1 MINRRWLVTLLLVLA
16 AACGPQPTPTSV
28 PPTPTIDSAAAT
40 IQAAVRLTATALAV
54 NAAHPATPTL
64 QPFPPTTTAPP
75 VSVGDTPLPAIT
87 PSPIPTAATG
97 LQEAIRILSP
107 ATGSSVTSPVII
119 SGVADGTFEQTL
131 VVRITDESGSVLT
144 TVPTVIAAELGQR
157 GPFEAEVPFSV
168 PHDQPGRLS
177 VFAASARDGGLTHL
191 ASAEV
196 TLLASGTAHILAAE
210 PRGEVHVIESPAFL
224 SSIQSGAVHITGF
237 SEYVFENNLLV
248 VLCGEGGSGEPDPL
262 CGTKDNIL
270 AAGFTT
276 VRSPDIGQPGPF
288 KADLTFTL
296 TRAMAGRIA
305 VYSASPRDGGI
316 LHLTS
321 QEVRLEP

>member
-1 MINRRWLVTLLLVLA
+1 MLLVLA

-28 PPTPTIDSAAAT
+28 PPTPTTASPAAT

-54 NAAHPATPTL
+54 NAAHPTTPTP

-75 VSVGDTPLPAIT
+75 VSVGDIT
-87 PSPIPTAATG
+87 PSPVPTAATDV
-97 LQEAIRILSP
+97 QEAIQILSP
-107 ATGSSVTSPVII
+107 TTGSSVTSPVII

-131 VVRITDESGSVLT
+131 VVQITDESGGVLT
-144 TVPTVIAAELGQR
+144 TMPTVIAAELGQR

-196 TLLASGTAHILAAE
+196 TLLASGAANILAAE

-224 SSIQSGAVHITGF
+224 SPIRSGAVHITGF
-237 SEYVFENNLLV
+237 SEYVFESNLLV

-276 VRSPDIGQPGPF
+276 VHSPDIGQPGSF
-288 KADLTFTL
+288 EADLAFTL
-296 TRAMAGRIA
+296 TRPMAGRIA

-316 LHLTS
+316 LHLAS
-321 QEVRLEP
+321 QEVRLAP